1 MTTET
6 KKDFRLLVN
15 KLDTSCNLV
24 NEIISDEYLQDDDEF
39 LQISEAIDQ
48 LQIAI
53 TNYQEYNNYI

>member
-1 MTTET
+1 MNTET

-24 NEIISDEYLQDDDEF
+24 NEIILDDYLQDDAEF
-39 LQISEAIDQ
+39 SQISEAIDQ
-48 LQIAI
+48 LQMAI